1 VSESSDAVAGREHDL
16 LADAR
21 LVYLQLGLLRRF
33 ASDEPAAL
41 ETSRASEERMKV
53 VQATVRIPQ
62 QVWVADDFDVTPESI
77 AAVLSEWDRV
87 VWKDAIGYGHFD
99 VVIDDAHVATKEEA
113 LDAGFEEDEL

>member
-1 VSESSDAVAGREHDL
+1 
-16 LADAR
+16 
-21 LVYLQLGLLRRF
+21 
-33 ASDEPAAL
+33 
-41 ETSRASEERMKV
+41 MKV